1 MGIPPRHKKKIPP
14 AFNFRSVDQHLNSR
28 RKFLFPCFPCIWQ
41 IYAINVDILTF
52 VAILGIVLTECS
64 SELVLYRL
72 YLYCI
77 EPASIFAC
85 Q

>member
-1 MGIPPRHKKKIPP
+1 MMGIPPRHKKKIPP

-28 RKFLFPCFPCIWQ
+28 RKFLFPCIWQ
-41 IYAINVDILTF
+41 IYTINVDILTF
-52 VAILGIVLTECS
+52 VAILGIALTECS
-64 SELVLYRL
+64 SELVLYSL

-77 EPASIFAC
+77 EPTSIFAC